1 MFHAALHQ
9 VMVTKCNIAT
19 SDDGLPQHA
28 RDVIRLLED
37 FAVIRTDGLYTVSG
51 ILNFVF
57 SNNMFSVHFLYK
69 LSSALDRNQ
78 IAVDRVQCNNI
89 FFLVL
94 S

>member
-1 MFHAALHQ
+1 
-9 VMVTKCNIAT
+9 MVTKCNIAT

-28 RDVIRLLED
+28 RDVVRLLED
-37 FAVIRTDGLYTVSG
+37 FAVIRTDGLYG
-51 ILNFVF
+51 IRYFD
-57 SNNMFSVHFLYK
+57 NNMYSVHFLYK